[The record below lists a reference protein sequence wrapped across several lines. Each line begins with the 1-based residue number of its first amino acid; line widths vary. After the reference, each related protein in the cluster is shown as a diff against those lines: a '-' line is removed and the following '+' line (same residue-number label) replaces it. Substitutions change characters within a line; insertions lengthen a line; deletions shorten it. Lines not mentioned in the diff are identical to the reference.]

1 MTSLRI
7 AALSIGDELLD
18 GRIKDG
24 NTHDLGNALSALG
37 LELGEARVIPDV
49 RQTIV
54 DTVRALVQNYDIIV
68 TSGGLGPTSDD
79 VTAEC
84 LAEAAGCGLRFDEPS
99 FVRMQA
105 MFEGRGIEMPANNR
119 RQAMLPASS
128 RTLVN
133 QMGTAPGF
141 VTPFVVG
148 DRSVEVWS
156 FPGVPREYHH
166 LRDDEL
172 LPVLLQRLSS
182 SGAALTLTLVRR
194 TLRCLGLAESAIG
207 ERLSS
212 LSAANADVRV
222 QYRVAFPE
230 IIVRLVFTV
239 DATDAGAVAAVNA
252 RADALADEARTAIGS
267 GVWGMGD
274 EPLEERVLTAAR
286 ARGLTVA
293 TAESC
298 TGGLVAKRLTDVAG
312 SSDVVLGGVVSYANS
327 AKVGLLDVPQALLD
341 AHGAVSAPV
350 AEAMAAG
357 ARARLGAS
365 LAVSVSGVA
374 GPGGGSA
381 DKPVGTVVFGLATP
395 DGVTSVKKKFPD
407 FGRERVRE
415 MAAATAL
422 RLLLSALTGPD
433 SMGGES

>member
-84 LAEAAGCGLRFDEPS
+84 LAEAAGCGLRFDVPS
-99 FVRMQA
+99 FVRLQA

-182 SGAALTLTLVRR
+182 SGAALTLVRR

-212 LSAANADVRV
+212 LSAANGDVRV

-252 RADALADEARTAIGS
+252 RADALADEARAAIGS

-312 SSDVVLGGVVSYANS
+312 SSDVVQGGVVSYANS

-365 LAVSVSGVA
+365 LAVSVTGVA

-381 DKPVGTVVFGLATP
+381 DKPVGTVFFGLATP
-395 DGVTSVKKKFPD
+395 DGVTSVRKKFPD
-407 FGRERVRE
+407 FGRERIRD
-415 MAAATAL
+415 MTAATAL

-433 SMGGES
+433 GTDGES

>member
-156 FPGVPREYHH
+156 FPGVPREYQH

-172 LPVLLQRLSS
+172 LPVLLRRLAS
-182 SGAALTLTLVRR
+182 SGAALTLVRR

-207 ERLSS
+207 ERLTP
-212 LSAANADVRV
+212 LEKAHPDVRV
-222 QYRVAFPE
+222 QYRAAFPE
-230 IIVRLVFTV
+230 IIVRLVLTV
-239 DATDAGAVAAVNA
+239 DAGASAAVNA
-252 RADALADEARTAIGS
+252 RADALADEARAAIGS
-267 GVWGMGD
+267 SVWGMGD

-286 ARGLTVA
+286 ARGFTVA

-433 SMGGES
+433 GTDRTDGES

>member
-156 FPGVPREYHH
+156 FPGVPREYQH

-172 LPVLLQRLSS
+172 LPVLLQRLGS
-182 SGAALTLTLVRR
+182 SGAALTLVRR

-207 ERLSS
+207 ERLTP
-212 LSAANADVRV
+212 LEKAHPDVRV
-222 QYRVAFPE
+222 QYRAAFPE
-230 IIVRLVFTV
+230 IIVRLVLTV
-239 DATDAGAVAAVNA
+239 DAGASAAVNA
-252 RADALADEARTAIGS
+252 RADTLADEARAAIGS
-267 GVWGMGD
+267 SVWGMGD

-286 ARGLTVA
+286 ARGLTLA

-327 AKVGLLDVPQALLD
+327 AKVALLDVPEALLE
-341 AHGAVSAPV
+341 AHGAVSGPV

-433 SMGGES
+433 STGGES

>member
-156 FPGVPREYHH
+156 FPGVPREYQH

-172 LPVLLQRLSS
+172 LPVLLRRLAS
-182 SGAALTLTLVRR
+182 SGAALTLVRR

-207 ERLSS
+207 ERLTP
-212 LSAANADVRV
+212 LEKAHPDVRV
-222 QYRVAFPE
+222 QYRAAFPE
-230 IIVRLVFTV
+230 IIVRLVLNV
-239 DATDAGAVAAVNA
+239 DAGASAAVNA
-252 RADALADEARTAIGS
+252 RADALADEARAAIGS
-267 GVWGMGD
+267 SVWGMGD

-286 ARGLTVA
+286 ARGFTVA

-422 RLLLSALTGPD
+422 RLLLSALSDTDGKG
-433 SMGGES
+433 SES

>member
-156 FPGVPREYHH
+156 FPGVPREYQH

-172 LPVLLQRLSS
+172 LPVLLRRLAS
-182 SGAALTLTLVRR
+182 SGAALTLVRR

-207 ERLSS
+207 ERLTP
-212 LSAANADVRV
+212 LEKAHPDVRV
-222 QYRVAFPE
+222 QYRAAFPE
-230 IIVRLVFTV
+230 IIVRLVLT
-239 DATDAGAVAAVNA
+239 TDAEAVAAVNA
-252 RADALADEARTAIGS
+252 RADALADEARAAIGS
-267 GVWGMGD
+267 SVWGMGD

-286 ARGLTVA
+286 ARGFTVA

-422 RLLLSALTGPD
+422 RLLLSALSDTDGKG
-433 SMGGES
+433 SES

>member
-37 LELGEARVIPDV
+37 LELCEARVIPDV
-49 RQTIV
+49 RQTII
-54 DTVRALVQNYDIIV
+54 DTVRALVQVADVIV

-84 LAEAAGCGLRFDEPS
+84 LAEAGGVGLRFDEPS

-148 DRSVEVWS
+148 DRTVEVWS
-156 FPGVPREYHH
+156 FPGVPREYQH

-172 LPVLLQRLSS
+172 LPWLLQRVA
-182 SGAALTLTLVRR
+182 GAGHTPPTLVRR

-207 ERLSS
+207 ERLTP
-212 LSAANADVRV
+212 LEKAHPDVRV
-222 QYRVAFPE
+222 QYRAAFPE
-230 IIVRLVFTV
+230 IIVRLVLTV
-239 DATDAGAVAAVNA
+239 DAGASAANSAAVNA
-252 RADALADEARTAIGS
+252 RADALADEARAAIGS
-267 GVWGMGD
+267 SVWGMGD

-286 ARGLTVA
+286 ARGFTVA

-327 AKVGLLDVPQALLD
+327 AKVALLDVPQALLD
-341 AHGAVSAPV
+341 AHGAVSGPV

-365 LAVSVSGVA
+365 LAVSVTGVA

-381 DKPVGTVVFGLATP
+381 DKPVGTVFFGLATP
-395 DGVTSVKKKFPD
+395 AGVTSVKKKFPD
-407 FGRERVRE
+407 FGRERIRD
-415 MAAATAL
+415 MTAATAL
-422 RLLLSALTGPD
+422 RLLLSAL
-433 SMGGES
+433 SEKGGES

>member
-156 FPGVPREYHH
+156 FPGVPREYQH

-172 LPVLLQRLSS
+172 LPVLLQRLAS
-182 SGAALTLTLVRR
+182 SGAALTLVRR

-207 ERLSS
+207 ERLTP
-212 LSAANADVRV
+212 LEKAHPDVRV
-222 QYRVAFPE
+222 QYRAAFPE
-230 IIVRLVFTV
+230 IIVRLVLTV
-239 DATDAGAVAAVNA
+239 DAGASAAVNA
-252 RADALADEARTAIGS
+252 RADTLADEARAAIGS
-267 GVWGMGD
+267 SVWGMGD

-286 ARGLTVA
+286 ARGLTLA

-298 TGGLVAKRLTDVAG
+298 TGGLVVKRLTDVAG

-327 AKVGLLDVPQALLD
+327 AKVALLDVPEALLE
-341 AHGAVSAPV
+341 AHGAVSGPV

-381 DKPVGTVVFGLATP
+381 DKPVGTVVFGLVTP

-433 SMGGES
+433 STGGES

>member
-156 FPGVPREYHH
+156 FPDVPREYQH

-172 LPVLLQRLSS
+172 LPVLLQRLGS
-182 SGAALTLTLVRR
+182 SGAALTLVRR

-207 ERLSS
+207 ERLTP
-212 LSAANADVRV
+212 LEKAHPDVRV
-222 QYRVAFPE
+222 QYRAAFPE
-230 IIVRLVFTV
+230 IIVRLVLTV
-239 DATDAGAVAAVNA
+239 DAGASAAVNA
-252 RADALADEARTAIGS
+252 RADTLADEARAAIGS
-267 GVWGMGD
+267 SVWGMGD

-286 ARGLTVA
+286 ARGLTLA

-327 AKVGLLDVPQALLD
+327 AKVALLDVPEALLE
-341 AHGAVSAPV
+341 AHGAVSGPV

-433 SMGGES
+433 STGGES

>member
-156 FPGVPREYHH
+156 FPGVPREYQH

-172 LPVLLQRLSS
+172 LPVLLRRLAS
-182 SGAALTLTLVRR
+182 SGAALTLVRR

-207 ERLSS
+207 ERLTP
-212 LSAANADVRV
+212 LEKAHPDVRV
-222 QYRVAFPE
+222 QYRAAFPE
-230 IIVRLVFTV
+230 IIVRLVLTV
-239 DATDAGAVAAVNA
+239 DADAVAAVNA
-252 RADALADEARTAIGS
+252 RADALADEARAAIGS
-267 GVWGMGD
+267 SVWGMGD

-286 ARGLTVA
+286 ARGFTVA

-433 SMGGES
+433 GTDRTDGES